1 MYINLDLTI
10 GFDFAYVHAPIL
22 GGELASVVLKFAWPV
37 IGGYLGQIMG
47 IPSSD
52 GAFFFPI
59 TMPSRYLI

>member
-1 MYINLDLTI
+1 MFMPQYW
-10 GFDFAYVHAPIL
+10 

-52 GAFFFPI
+52 GAFFFQLPCHHGI
-59 TMPSRYLI
+59 LYRPKCVDISVMGD